1 MGRFLRC
8 GKIVVFMIRNRST
21 GEVISNKEIVCKS
34 VFSQG
39 WGLMFRRRANLVM
52 VFDQMRKISL
62 HNFFVFYPLEIL
74 VLDGD
79 NKVVEIKQRFK
90 PFTLFT
96 ASKRGKVLVE
106 LGLEGSKG
114 KIRVGDRL
122 NFN

>member
-1 MGRFLRC
+1 
-8 GKIVVFMIRNRST
+8 
-21 GEVISNKEIVCKS
+21 
-34 VFSQG
+34 
-39 WGLMFRRRANLVM
+39 M